1 VPQQPIHQ
9 PPGNSPAPSSLFLP
23 TGSISPSLDS
33 STESPPGPW
42 SAVPWRTIVAT
53 VAIVV
58 ATAAG
63 IELILASVTV
73 ISLIVVAGFMAIVLT
88 PIVRRV
94 ETRLGRRRGL
104 ATSIVVLSAAIG
116 LVGVIALFVWPVRNQ
131 MITSITDLPGTIQ
144 AAGRG
149 RGPFGSLV
157 SRLNL
162 SKYVQ
167 DNQTSLTKAAERL
180 RGSNIELAQ
189 VVLTGVVAFI
199 TVVVVS
205 FAMITQASGL
215 SRGAMS
221 LVPHRRQEA
230 VRRMGAEIG
239 RAISGYMVG
248 NLLISLV
255 AGSTAFICL
264 LVLGVPSPVV
274 LALWVAFA
282 DLIPL
287 VGATLGALVGVF
299 AAFLHS
305 STAGIAALVFFVVY
319 QQFENSVLQPTVMAK
334 TVRVNPLVVILSVLL
349 GAELF
354 GLLGALLAIPVAG
367 SLQIVVKALRD
378 ERMRDRLYLADL
390 EPTD

>member
-1 VPQQPIHQ
+1 M
-9 PPGNSPAPSSLFLP
+9 
-23 TGSISPSLDS
+23 
-33 STESPPGPW
+33 
-42 SAVPWRTIVAT
+42 AT